1 MRFHLPALPW
11 YPTLYAHSVCAYS
24 LKVLR
29 FSDMMTD
36 LGHTVYVYGG
46 ETTDTTGA
54 ELVTVVTADEQAE
67 MPHTFDVS
75 APHWQNMTANTI
87 AAIRERAEAG
97 DILGVIAGRAQQ
109 PIADQLPLP
118 AVEYGIGY
126 GGTFAPYRVFES
138 YAWMHAIL
146 GDEGGA
152 IMHTAN
158 GRLWDTVIPNSYHP
172 DEFPFRPDHDG
183 YLLYAGRLEAR
194 KGMSIVADVARVSG
208 RRLLVAGEGDRSL
221 IPAGA
226 EYVGVVAGEE
236 RAKLYGGAA
245 CLIAPT
251 LYVEPFGGV
260 AVEAMLCGTPV
271 VSTDFGGF
279 TETVQP
285 GISGFRC
292 RTLAEFVQCVD
303 ACAGLD
309 RAKVNEWAQQ
319 YTTPVV
325 ALQYDRYLRAV
336 AEHHTETAW

>member
-1 MRFHLPALPW
+1 MRFHSVALPW
-11 YPTLYAHSVCAYS
+11 YATTRANSTCAYTQ
-24 LKVLR
+24 KATR
-29 FSDMMTD
+29 IADMLD
-36 LGHTVYVYGG
+36 GLGHTVYTYGG
-46 ETTDTTGA
+46 ETSDAAG
-54 ELVTVVTADEQAE
+54 ELVTVICDQDQI
-67 MPHTFDVS
+67 PHDFDLS
-75 APHWQNMTANTI
+75 LPHWQTMTENTV
-87 AAIRERAEAG
+87 AAVRERAEPG
-97 DILGVIAGRAQQ
+97 DILMLIAGRAQQ

-292 RTLAEFVQCVD
+292 RTLAEFVQCVED
-303 ACAGLD
+303 CAELD